1 MSDPYAKI
9 KLPMKEVTMKSVSD
23 LGSELVNLF
32 TEKDNILYP
41 SLDNRANAYISV
53 YAILSVYID
62 YELTKDEV
70 IKKLS
75 DKIAEVKK
83 EIEVL

>member
-1 MSDPYAKI
+1 
-9 KLPMKEVTMKSVSD
+9 MKSVSD

>member
-1 MSDPYAKI
+1 MSDPYAKV
-9 KLPMKEVTMKSVSD
+9 KLPTKEVTMKSVSD

-41 SLDNRANAYISV
+41 SLYNRANAYISV

>member
-1 MSDPYAKI
+1 
-9 KLPMKEVTMKSVSD
+9 MKSVSG

-53 YAILSVYID
+53 YAMLSVYID

-83 EIEVL
+83 EIEAL

>member
-9 KLPMKEVTMKSVSD
+9 KLPTKEVTMKSVSD

>member
-1 MSDPYAKI
+1 MSDPCAKI
-9 KLPMKEVTMKSVSD
+9 KLPTKEVTMKSVSD
-23 LGSELVNLF
+23 LSSELVNLF
-32 TEKDNILYP
+32 TEKDNVLYP

>member
-9 KLPMKEVTMKSVSD
+9 KLPTKEVTMKSVSG

-53 YAILSVYID
+53 YAMLSVYID

-83 EIEVL
+83 EIEAL

>member
-9 KLPMKEVTMKSVSD
+9 KLPTKEVTMKSVSD

-83 EIEVL
+83 EIEAL

>member
-1 MSDPYAKI
+1 MSDPYAKV
-9 KLPMKEVTMKSVSD
+9 KLPTKEVTMKSVSD
-23 LGSELVNLF
+23 LGSELINLF

>member
-1 MSDPYAKI
+1 
-9 KLPMKEVTMKSVSD
+9 MKSVSD

-83 EIEVL
+83 EIEAL

>member
-1 MSDPYAKI
+1 M
-9 KLPMKEVTMKSVSD
+9 
-23 LGSELVNLF
+23 
-32 TEKDNILYP
+32 
-41 SLDNRANAYISV
+41 
-53 YAILSVYID
+53 LSVYID